1 MKVRKFISVVVTLAL
16 VLILSGIWVY
26 ANSEQ
31 APEQY
36 SSCTAIAVS
45 PGASADGSSM
55 TTQNEDSGT
64 DNFHLSM
71 VPAADYESGTMRPVL
86 GRTQHGPYKQ
96 LSEPIFSPGEI
107 PQVAHTYAYT
117 NTFPFPFQNEK
128 QVGMGGA
135 SIGGRSELPN
145 KDGLI
150 HIFELQRIALER
162 SSTAREAIQI
172 MGSLAEKYGFAIKT
186 YTSTTS
192 GTGECIPVI
201 DPNEAWFF
209 EIYGP
214 GPLWKPGS
222 DQLGAV
228 WVAQRVP
235 EGEVGVCSNRSR
247 IGAIDLDDPDNFM
260 ASANIYTLAEEMGWW
275 SKESGKDF
283 KVYETYGYKA
293 YSPYNARREWR
304 VLSLFAPSLD
314 LDPWLERYP
323 FSVKPDKP
331 VTPQDVMRINRDYY
345 EGTEYDLTKGLAAGP
360 FGCPNR
366 YPTPGAQ
373 NPEGSSGWE
382 RAISLFRTV
391 YSTVVIARKDMPD
404 WIGGLTWFGY
414 DAPHTTCYFPI
425 YCGVTELPE
434 SFNKGM
440 RGGAYDV
447 FSRESA
453 WWAFNFVSNWA
464 DLKYSYMIEDIKA
477 VRDPF
482 EAEFFALQ
490 PVIEKSAIELYKQN
504 PALAQ
509 SFLTTYTNSC
519 ATRVVAAYWK
529 LASQLVGR
537 YADGYVYGDD
547 TYKLDSVGYPDWW
560 MKAVDFGKSTIPPAG
575 YPK

>member
-1 MKVRKFISVVVTLAL
+1 MKFRKLISVIITFILVVMLSS
-16 VLILSGIWVY
+16 VLIY
-26 ANSEQ
+26 AKSEQ
-31 APEQY
+31 EPEQY
-36 SSCTAIAVS
+36 SGCTAIAVS

-55 TTQNEDSGT
+55 TTHTDDSGT
-64 DNFHLSM
+64 DTFHVSM
-71 VPAADYESGTMRPVL
+71 VAAVDHEPGTMRPVL
-86 GRTQHGPYKQ
+86 KHTDYGPYLQ

-117 NTFPFPFQNEK
+117 NASYSFQNEM
-128 QVGMGGA
+128 QVGMGE
-135 SIGGRSELPN
+135 STIGGRSELRN
-145 KDGLI
+145 KDGW
-150 HIFELQRIALER
+150 FDVVELQRIALER
-162 SSTAREAIQI
+162 TSTAREAIKI
-172 MGSLAEKYGFAIKT
+172 MGSLAEKYGYYI
-186 YTSTTS
+186 S
-192 GTGECIPVI
+192 GESIPVI
-201 DPNEAWFF
+201 DPNEAWYF
-209 EIYGP
+209 EVYGP

-222 DQLGAV
+222 ENLGAV

-235 EGEVGVCSNRSR
+235 EGEIGVYANRSR
-247 IGAIDLDDPDNFM
+247 IGVINLDDPDHFM
-260 ASANIYTLAEEMGWW
+260 ASSNIYSLAEKMGWW
-275 SKESGKDF
+275 SKESGKEF
-283 KVYETYGYKA
+283 KVYETYGYTN

-304 VLSLFAPSLD
+304 VLSLLAPSLN

-323 FSVKPDKP
+323 FSIKPDKS
-331 VTPQDVMRINRDYY
+331 VTPQDIMRINRDHY
-345 EGTEYDLTKGLAAGP
+345 EGTEFDLTKGLAAGP

-366 YPTPGAQ
+366 YPTSGSQ

-382 RAISLFRTV
+382 RAISLFRTN
-391 YSTVVIARKDMPD
+391 YSTVVVARKDMPD

-414 DAPHTTCYFPI
+414 DAPHSTCYFPI
-425 YCGVTELPE
+425 YCGVTELPK
-434 SFNKGM
+434 SFDKGM

-482 EAEFFALQ
+482 EAEFFAVQ

-504 PALAQ
+504 PDLAQ

-519 ATRVVAAYWK
+519 ATRVVDAYWK

-547 TYKLDSVGYPDWW
+547 TYKRDSVGYPDWW
-560 MKAVDFGKSTIPPAG
+560 MKAVDFGKSTTPPEG
-575 YPK
+575 SPK

>member
-1 MKVRKFISVVVTLAL
+1 MKIIKLFLITVTLTL
-16 VLILSGIWVY
+16 LLILSSVLIY

-36 SSCTAIAVS
+36 SGCTAIAVS
-45 PGASADGSSM
+45 PEASADGSSM
-55 TTQNEDSGT
+55 TTHTDDSGT
-64 DNFHLSM
+64 DTFHVSM
-71 VPAADYESGTMRPVL
+71 VAKADYESGTMRPVL
-86 GRTQHGPYKQ
+86 RHTDYGPYLQ

-107 PQVAHTYAYT
+107 PQVAHTYTYT
-117 NTFPFPFQNEK
+117 NASYSFQNEV
-128 QVGMGGA
+128 QVGMGE
-135 SIGGRSELPN
+135 STIGGRGELSN
-145 KDGLI
+145 KDGWFDI
-150 HIFELQRIALER
+150 VELQRIALER
-162 SSTAREAIQI
+162 ASTAREAIQI
-172 MGSLAEKYGFAIKT
+172 MGTLAEKYGYAI
-186 YTSTTS
+186 S
-192 GTGECIPVI
+192 GECIPVI

-222 DQLGAV
+222 EQLGAV

-235 EGEVGVCSNRSR
+235 EGEVGVCCNRSR
-247 IGAIDLDDPDNFM
+247 IGIINLDDPDHFM
-260 ASANIYTLAEEMGWW
+260 VSSNIYSLAEKMGWW
-275 SKESGKDF
+275 SKESGKEF
-283 KVYETYGYKA
+283 KVYETYGYKS

-304 VLSLFAPSLD
+304 VLSLLAPSLN

-331 VTPQDVMRINRDYY
+331 VTPQDIMRINRDYY
-345 EGTEYDLTKGLAAGP
+345 EKTEFDLTKGLAAGP

-366 YPTPGAQ
+366 YPTAGSQ

-382 RAISLFRTV
+382 RAISLFRTNF
-391 YSTVVIARKDMPD
+391 STVVIARKDMPD

-477 VRDPF
+477 VRDPL
-482 EAEFFALQ
+482 EAEFFAVQ

-504 PALAQ
+504 PALTQ

-519 ATRVVAAYWK
+519 ATRVVDAYWK

-537 YADGYVYGDD
+537 YADGYVYGDY
-547 TYKLDSVGYPDWW
+547 TYKRDSVGYPDWW

-575 YPK
+575 CPK

>member
-1 MKVRKFISVVVTLAL
+1 MRFKRLISIVAILAL
-16 VLILSGIWVY
+16 MLMLSVAYTY
-26 ANSEQ
+26 ANSGQEF
-31 APEQY
+31 EKT
-36 SSCTAIAVS
+36 SGCTAIAVS

-55 TTQNEDSGT
+55 TTHTDDSGT
-64 DNFHLSM
+64 DTFHVYM
-71 VPAADYESGTMRPVL
+71 VPAADHEPGTMRPVL
-86 GRTQHGPYKQ
+86 RHTDYGPYRK
-96 LSEPIFSPGEI
+96 LRDPIFSPGEI

-117 NTFPFPFQNEK
+117 NASYSFQNEM
-128 QVGMGGA
+128 QVGMGE
-135 SIGGRSELPN
+135 STIGGRRELRN
-145 KDGLI
+145 SDGWFDI
-150 HIFELQRIALER
+150 VELQRIALER
-162 SSTAREAIQI
+162 ASTAREAIQI
-172 MGSLAEKYGFAIKT
+172 MGSLAEKYGYAI
-186 YTSTTS
+186 S
-192 GTGECIPVI
+192 GECIPVI
-201 DPNEAWFF
+201 DPNEAWNF

-214 GPLWKPGS
+214 GALWKPGS
-222 DQLGAV
+222 EKLGCV

-235 EGEVGVCSNRSR
+235 DGEVSVCCNRSR
-247 IGAIDLDDPDNFM
+247 IGEINLDDPDHFM

-275 SKESGKDF
+275 SKDSGKKF
-283 KVYETYGYKA
+283 KVYETYGYKN

-304 VLSLFAPSLD
+304 VLSLLAPSLN

-331 VTPQDVMRINRDYY
+331 VTPQDIMRINRDHY

-366 YPTPGAQ
+366 YPTPSSQ

-382 RAISLFRTV
+382 RAISLFRTN
-391 YSTVVIARKDMPD
+391 YSTVVVARKNIPN

-414 DAPHTTCYFPI
+414 DAPHTTCYIPI
-425 YCGVTELPE
+425 YCGVTELPK

-440 RGGAYDV
+440 RGGSYDV

-477 VRDPF
+477 VRDPL
-482 EAEFFALQ
+482 EAEFFAVQ
-490 PVIEKSAIELYKQN
+490 PTIEKAAIELYEKD
-504 PALAQ
+504 PILAQ

-519 ATRVVAAYWK
+519 ATRVVDAYWK

-547 TYKLDSVGYPDWW
+547 TYKRESVGYPDWW
-560 MKAVDFGKSTIPPAG
+560 LKAVDFGKSTIPPEG
-575 YPK
+575 CPKQID